1 VTICTSGVYA
11 HGMNQCGTDQYTGL
25 LYNVYNDSCQPLPAD
40 RNLYMFDVVSFTEC
54 TTQGTPTLPPA
65 TWDETRVL
73 CVADEVGG
81 GCPSGERCAPTHD
94 TPSCAITNSAAACN
108 AALPDD
114 TGGLWYTGLSDN
126 RTCGPCD
133 CPFNYGSGSC
143 GSASIT
149 GYSGGSCTGSTEQIG
164 NGSQGSA
171 CNLAFPPASGRVAA
185 TPSGGSC
192 QPRAY
197 ASGDANATGPR
208 TVCCE

>member
-1 VTICTSGVYA
+1 
-11 HGMNQCGTDQYTGL
+11 MNQCGTDQYTGL
-25 LYNVYNDSCQPLPAD
+25 LYNVYNDSCQQLPAD

-54 TTQGTPTLPPA
+54 TVQGTPTLPPA

-81 GCPSGERCAPTHD
+81 GCPTGEKCAPVHD
-94 TPSCAITNSAAACN
+94 TPSCAITNAAASCG

-114 TGGLWYTGLSDN
+114 SGGLWYTGISDN

-149 GYSGGSCTGSTEQIG
+149 GYSGANCTGSTEQIG
-164 NGSQGSA
+164 NGTQGSA

-197 ASGDANATGPR
+197 ASGDANATGPS